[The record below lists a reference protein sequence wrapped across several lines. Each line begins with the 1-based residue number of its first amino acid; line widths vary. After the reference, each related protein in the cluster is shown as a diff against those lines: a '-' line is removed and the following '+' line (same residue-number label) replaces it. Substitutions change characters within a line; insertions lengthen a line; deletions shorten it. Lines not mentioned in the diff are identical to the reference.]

1 MQLLS
6 IFLLVKNL
14 LVGLGRPLYRLLRII
29 GIGMIGLVR
38 ILFKFLGRV
47 RKIRFR
53 INFKFGWFR
62 NKISIPR
69 ATVVLMPLILVLS
82 AGFLMINQMIE
93 KLPDVNMIYL
103 PPVMSSRI
111 TDRNGEVLY
120 KFYINENRSWTPLG
134 QIPQSLVWAT
144 LAIEDKNFYNHH
156 GFSVKGILNAII
168 YNLKNGK
175 DGSLHGGSTITQQ
188 LVKNV
193 FLDNRK
199 TWDRKF
205 KELMLS
211 VLVEERMTKDEILER
226 YFNQVSYGGETYGVE
241 EAAFKIFGKHVWEI
255 TMSEA
260 AFLAGLPAAPSSYSP
275 YGPNKELAFARQR
288 KVLDEMVTAGYISK
302 ELAEKTK
309 SMALDIKEENT
320 NILAPHFVFYVKEI
334 LENQGFSNFERQG
347 LRITTS
353 LDLEVQKMAERIV
366 REETDKVAN
375 LHIGNGAALVI
386 DVKNGD
392 ILAMVG
398 SKDYNVKEIDGK
410 YNVTTALRQPGSSI
424 KPINYYLALE
434 RGLTMS
440 TLIDDSPVSY
450 VIKGQKPY
458 SPQNYNG
465 KYMGRVTLRTALA
478 SSLNVPSVKL
488 LAENGVDRMIDLGT
502 KMGIGSWGDKNR
514 FGLSLAL
521 GSGEVKMTELAGAYS
536 IFANLGE
543 MVDLDP
549 ILKIENYL
557 GETVYEKRVSSKEVL
572 DPRYSFLINDA
583 LSDNEAR
590 TPIFGSNSKLVID
603 GKTVAVKTG
612 TTNNLRDNWCIG
624 WTPSYLVSAW
634 VGNND
639 NSSMSWVAS
648 GVSGATP
655 IWNRIMREMLD
666 DKDNEKW
673 GVPMG
678 IEKDNICGKYQ
689 YYVVGTE
696 GSIKCKM
703 SVSPKPTEI

>member
-1 MQLLS
+1 
-6 IFLLVKNL
+6 
-14 LVGLGRPLYRLLRII
+14 
-29 GIGMIGLVR
+29 
-38 ILFKFLGRV
+38 
-47 RKIRFR
+47 
-53 INFKFGWFR
+53 
-62 NKISIPR
+62 
-69 ATVVLMPLILVLS
+69 
-82 AGFLMINQMIE
+82 
-93 KLPDVNMIYL
+93 
-103 PPVMSSRI
+103 
-111 TDRNGEVLY
+111 
-120 KFYINENRSWTPLG
+120 
-134 QIPQSLVWAT
+134 
-144 LAIEDKNFYNHH
+144 
-156 GFSVKGILNAII
+156 
-168 YNLKNGK
+168 
-175 DGSLHGGSTITQQ
+175 
-188 LVKNV
+188 
-193 FLDNRK
+193 
-199 TWDRKF
+199 
-205 KELMLS
+205 
-211 VLVEERMTKDEILER
+211 
-226 YFNQVSYGGETYGVE
+226 
-241 EAAFKIFGKHVWEI
+241 
-255 TMSEA
+255 MSET

-309 SMALDIKEENT
+309 STTLDIKEENT

-398 SKDYNVKEIDGK
+398 SKDYNAKEIDGK

-502 KMGIGSWGDKNR
+502 KMGISSWGDKNR

-549 ILKIENYL
+549 ILKIENY
-557 GETVYEKRVSSKEVL
+557 Y
-572 DPRYSFLINDA
+572 I
-583 LSDNEAR
+583 
-590 TPIFGSNSKLVID
+590 I
-603 GKTVAVKTG
+603 
-612 TTNNLRDNWCIG
+612 
-624 WTPSYLVSAW
+624 
-634 VGNND
+634 
-639 NSSMSWVAS
+639 
-648 GVSGATP
+648 
-655 IWNRIMREMLD
+655 
-666 DKDNEKW
+666 
-673 GVPMG
+673 
-678 IEKDNICGKYQ
+678 
-689 YYVVGTE
+689 
-696 GSIKCKM
+696 
-703 SVSPKPTEI
+703 